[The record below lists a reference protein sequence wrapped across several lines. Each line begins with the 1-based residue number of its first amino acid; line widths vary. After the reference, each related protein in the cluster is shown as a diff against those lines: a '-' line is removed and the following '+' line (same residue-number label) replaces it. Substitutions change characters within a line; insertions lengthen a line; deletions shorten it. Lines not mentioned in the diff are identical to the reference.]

1 MNTMADDNG
10 SDVARGALITGG
22 TSGIG
27 LGIALRLAR
36 DKVPVVLL
44 ARSANAVADAI
55 LAEFDR
61 NALPA
66 PILKQ
71 GDVSDRDRLTEVA
84 NELRKDEIDIGVV
97 VASAGTNT
105 RAMALDVDDDAV
117 RQMIETNFYGVFL
130 TFTIFAPMVLEAP
143 DGRFVA
149 VSSLNAIEGMPLR
162 VPYCGTKA
170 GVEGMVRALAFEWG
184 PLGATV
190 NSVAPG
196 PTETPLTS
204 SYMAANPGRAADLDT
219 HLAVPRRGTVD
230 DVANAV
236 AFLASPA
243 SGYVT
248 GQTLAVDGGL
258 SIGSS
263 WW

>member
-1 MNTMADDNG
+1 MADSAR
-10 SDVARGALITGG
+10 SDPTRGALITGG

-36 DKVPVVLL
+36 DRVPIVLL
-44 ARSANAVADAI
+44 ARRATTVADDI
-55 LAEFDR
+55 SAEFDKKG
-61 NALPA
+61 LPA

-71 GDVSDRDRLTEVA
+71 ADVSDRDRLTHIA
-84 NELRKDEIDIGVV
+84 DELREDGVDIGVV

-105 RAMALDVDDDAV
+105 RALALDVDDQAV
-117 RQMIETNFYGVFL
+117 REMIETNFYGVFL
-130 TFTIFAPMVLEAP
+130 TFTVFAPMVLEVPA
-143 DGRFVA
+143 GRFVA

-170 GVEGMVRALAFEWG
+170 GVDGMVRALAFEWG

-204 SYMAANPGRAADLDT
+204 AYMAANPDRAAGLDA
-219 HLAVPRRGTVD
+219 HLAIPRRGTVD
-230 DVANAV
+230 DIANAV
-236 AFLASPA
+236 AFLASEA
-243 SGYVT
+243 SGFVT

>member
-1 MNTMADDNG
+1 MADP
-10 SDVARGALITGG
+10 ARPERTRGVLITGG

-36 DKVPVVLL
+36 DRAPIVLL
-44 ARSANAVADAI
+44 ARKATTVADAI
-55 LAEFDR
+55 SAEFAKK
-61 NALPA
+61 ALPA

-71 GDVSDRDRLTEVA
+71 ADVSDRDRLTEIA
-84 NELRKDEIDIGVV
+84 EELRKDEVDIGVV

-105 RAMALDVDDDAV
+105 RALALDVGDEAV
-117 RQMIETNFYGVFL
+117 REMIETNFYGVFL
-130 TFTIFAPMVLEAP
+130 TFTIFAPMVLDAP
-143 DGRFVA
+143 AGRFVA

-170 GVEGMVRALAFEWG
+170 GVDGMVRALAFEWG

-204 SYMAANPGRAADLDT
+204 SYMAANPESAAGLDA
-219 HLAVPRRGTVD
+219 HLAVSRRGTVD

-236 AFLASPA
+236 AFLASEA

-258 SIGSS
+258 SVGSS

>member
-1 MNTMADDNG
+1 MADSAR
-10 SDVARGALITGG
+10 SDPTRGALITGG

-36 DKVPVVLL
+36 DMAPIVLL
-44 ARSANAVADAI
+44 SRSATAGADDI

-61 NALPA
+61 KALPA

-71 GDVSDRDRLTEVA
+71 ADVSDRDRLA
-84 NELRKDEIDIGVV
+84 GIADELGKDEVDIGVV

-105 RAMALDVDDDAV
+105 RAMALDVDDNAV
-117 RQMIETNFYGVFL
+117 REMIATNFYGVFL

-143 DGRFVA
+143 AGRFVA

-196 PTETPLTS
+196 PTKTPLTS
-204 SYMAANPGRAADLDT
+204 SYMAANPERAASLDA

-236 AFLASPA
+236 AFLASEA
-243 SGYVT
+243 SGFVT

-258 SIGSS
+258 SVGSS

>member
-1 MNTMADDNG
+1 MADSAR
-10 SDVARGALITGG
+10 SDPTRGALITGG

-36 DKVPVVLL
+36 DRAPIVLV
-44 ARSANAVADAI
+44 ARSATAVADDI
-55 LAEFDR
+55 SAEFDKR
-61 NALPA
+61 ALPA

-71 GDVSDRDRLTEVA
+71 ADVADRHRLTQIA
-84 NELRKDEIDIGVV
+84 DELREDEVDIGVV

-105 RAMALDVDDDAV
+105 RALALEVDDKSV
-117 RQMIETNFYGVFL
+117 REMIATNFYGVFL
-130 TFTIFAPMVLEAP
+130 TFTIFAPMVLEANA
-143 DGRFVA
+143 GRFVA
-149 VSSLNAIEGMPLR
+149 VSSLNATEGMPLR

-170 GVEGMVRALAFEWG
+170 GVDGMVRALAFEWG
-184 PLGATV
+184 PFGATV

-204 SYMAANPGRAADLDT
+204 SYMAANPGRAAGLDD
-219 HLAVPRRGTVD
+219 HLAVPRRGSVD

-236 AFLASPA
+236 AFLASDA
-243 SGYVT
+243 SGFIT

>member
-1 MNTMADDNG
+1 MADSAR
-10 SDVARGALITGG
+10 SDPTRGALITGG

-36 DKVPVVLL
+36 ERAPIVLL
-44 ARSANAVADAI
+44 SRSADTVAADVS
-55 LAEFDR
+55 AEFDKR
-61 NALPA
+61 AFPA

-71 GDVSDRDRLTEVA
+71 ADVSDRDRLTRIAVDLSGAEV
-84 NELRKDEIDIGVV
+84 DIGVV
-97 VASAGTNT
+97 VACAGTNT
-105 RAMALDVDDDAV
+105 RAMALDVDDAAV
-117 RQMIETNFYGVFL
+117 REMIQTNLYGVFL
-130 TFTIFAPMVLEAP
+130 TFTVFAPIALKAP
-143 DGRFVA
+143 AGRFVA
-149 VSSLNAIEGMPLR
+149 VSSLNAIHGMPLR
-162 VPYCGTKA
+162 VPYSGTKA
-170 GVEGMVRALAFEWG
+170 GVDGMVRALAFEWG

-204 SYMAANPGRAADLDT
+204 SYMAANPHRAAGLDE

-230 DVANAV
+230 DIANAV
-236 AFLASPA
+236 AFLASES
-243 SGYVT
+243 SGFIT